1 MPTYS
6 LSEAARLAK
15 VDQSTLYRQVQSGIL
30 SVQTNTKGRKRVD
43 LVELIRIYPDVA
55 NKINPSSAKLDLE
68 KQNPAMQEIAR
79 VMEVESLQLQIDSL
93 RSQVELLNRLVESK
107 NQELGRATDHEQSLE
122 RQITWLQERIVN
134 AEVKMLPSELHPE
147 PRSLEKTSWIRRL
160 LKKS

>member
-30 SVQTNTKGRKRVD
+30 SIQTDAKGRKRVD

-55 NKINPSSAKLDLE
+55 NKINPLNTTLGLE
-68 KQNPAMQEIAR
+68 KQSPAMQEVAR
-79 VMEVESLQLQIDSL
+79 MMEVESLQLQIESL
-93 RSQVELLNRLVESK
+93 HSQIELLNRLVKSK
-107 NQELGRATDHEQSLE
+107 DQELERATDREQSLE